1 MTQPSNRGR
10 KRRCPNDQY
19 GPCMEFVYSG
29 PFHVVL
35 RDTRLG
41 RSFLK
46 PTRDFIG
53 RIIEPAPRYSAPAEN
68 YTIGSALG
76 REVVRELEARFGRE
90 TRSAPARRRGGRRR
104 SGVTK
109 PVMTT

>member
-1 MTQPSNRGR
+1 
-10 KRRCPNDQY
+10 
-19 GPCMEFVYSG
+19 MEFVYSG
-29 PFHVVL
+29 PFHIVL

-68 YTIGSALG
+68 YTIGSRLG
-76 REVVRELEARFGRE
+76 SLVQRELEAKFGRE
-90 TRSAPARRRGGRRR
+90 RASAPGRSSRSRRRRP
-104 SGVTK
+104 SKQVT
-109 PVMTT
+109 T